1 MKTIVKTSIKGSE
14 NTTVKESVEY
24 VFDELCKK
32 PSFILLTKV
41 YNEEETKIIIRK
53 SVIKMV
59 FQR

>member
-1 MKTIVKTSIKGSE
+1 MKTIVKTSIKGNE
-14 NTTVKESVEY
+14 NTTVKESVEH
-24 VFDELCKK
+24 VFEELCKK

-41 YNEEETKIIIRK
+41 YNDVETKIIIRK